1 MIYFTRLSLP
11 GWGIF
16 SIPIRL
22 ELIPNLQRYIHSRSI
37 ELFSPKNLKTA
48 VTIDSSLEM
57 ANIMDCS
64 LPQPLPRLPST
75 EEIVPTIQRHV
86 EETQRLV
93 DDITRTV
100 ITATASFENVI
111 RPLAELEN
119 SQAGERAVIEALQ
132 YCSPDAECRQAS
144 EQAEQIWNEYK
155 SHKDKG
161 LYILV
166 KAVKNRNETLDYE
179 SQKLLDVILLE
190 FVENGMELA
199 EEARIDKWR
208 RNEVRIKQL
217 CTEFHS
223 NLRESETGE
232 WFTADELD
240 GVLEQD
246 RATYTINDQDG
257 KQFVSHNG
265 LTFPILQYAKSPET
279 RKRMYLSDCQRF
291 PENVKIFREILL
303 LRDENARELG
313 YQSHAASKI
322 PFRIAESTEWIDN
335 LLNGLLETLLPYTM
349 AEEEKDKRR
358 VESSARSNGERT
370 PLMEW
375 DTAYYRNL
383 SPDPDRVDHKAIAE
397 YFPVR
402 HTVGVMMDLFTDYL
416 QLRFRPLSR
425 EVLGEDVWHQDVE
438 AWSVWDERPETR
450 GNFIGYLYADLLS
463 RPGKYKGN
471 QSVNLQRVSHEVLLE
486 VLLIKTTTDL
496 KDINLGILEI
506 RRHKS
511 LSC

>member
-1 MIYFTRLSLP
+1 MIGWLRSICKVLHTGDLPTPLSLP
-11 GWGIF
+11 GRGIF
-16 SIPIRL
+16 LHPNPFEADTKSSACYIP
-22 ELIPNLQRYIHSRSI
+22 SRFI

-48 VTIDSSLEM
+48 VTVVSSLEM

-75 EEIVPTIQRHV
+75 EEIVPTIRRHV
-86 EETQRLV
+86 EETRRLV
-93 DDITRTV
+93 NTITRTV
-100 ITATASFENVI
+100 TTATASFENVLV
-111 RPLAELEN
+111 PLAELEN

-155 SHKDKG
+155 SHKDRG

-179 SQKLLDVILLE
+179 SQKLVDVMLLE
-190 FVENGMELA
+190 FVQNGMELA

-208 RNEVRIKQL
+208 RNKARIEQL
-217 CTEFHS
+217 CAEFHS

-240 GVLEQD
+240 GVPEQD
-246 RATYTINDQDG
+246 RATYTVDDQSG

-265 LTFPILQYAKSPET
+265 LTFPILQHAKNPET
-279 RKRMYLSDCQRF
+279 RKRMYLSDCQRC
-291 PENVKIFREILL
+291 PENVRIFREVLL

-313 YQSHAASKI
+313 YQSHAASRI
-322 PFRIAESTEWIDN
+322 PFRIAESTEWIDS
-335 LLNGLLETLLPYTM
+335 LLNGLSETLSPYAE
-349 AEEEKDKRR
+349 AEEEKDRRR
-358 VESSARSNGERT
+358 VEGSARSNGKST

-402 HTVGVMMDLFTDYL
+402 HTVGAMMELFADYL

-425 EVLGEDVWHQDVE
+425 EVLREHVWHQDVE

-450 GNFIGYLYADLLS
+450 GNFIGYLYADLLG

-471 QSVNLQRVSHEVLLE
+471 QSVNLQRVSQPSS
-486 VLLIKTTTDL
+486 TGSSAN
-496 KDINLGILEI
+496 KD
-506 RRHKS
+506 H
-511 LSC
+511 C